1 MWLDEF
7 NLDELVTVK
16 ILLLWWIQAD
26 SFQKQFWCTS
36 KRTTAE
42 RSYQQAEIDPIL
54 QKVINMASMLYLS
67 SFEGKS
73 TLCCKLCR
81 ILQYLFTYIICSTRL
96 YGLYNKHIILIVA
109 NRVYFFP
116 AIM

>member
-1 MWLDEF
+1 MRLDEF
-7 NLDELVTVK
+7 NPDEQVSIK

-26 SFQKQFWCTS
+26 SFKKQFWCAS
-36 KRTTAE
+36 KRITAE

-54 QKVINMASMLYLS
+54 QKVINMVFMLCLS

-73 TLCCKLCR
+73 TPCCKLCH

-96 YGLYNKHIILIVA
+96 YDLYKEHIISIVD
-109 NRVYFFP
+109 NNVYFFP